1 MYALDTT
8 AAKSADSTGFQI
20 KERGKYIGR
29 FTRAEHIVSERT
41 GTKGID
47 FDFVSDSG
55 QRARFSVYT
64 VKSDGTTIYGFKQ
77 LMAMMTVLKL
87 RQILDPVMSMA
98 RVYDFDQ
105 GKEVEKNVPQ
115 FAELVNKPIG
125 ILITMEE
132 YKPGKFR
139 PNLAGV
145 FQAETDLVASEI
157 LERKTAPAQLA
168 KMVAALRDK
177 PLKGGTAPDYS
188 SPDAG
193 HPADDSDIPF

>member
-8 AAKSADSTGFQI
+8 AAKAADSAGFQI
-20 KERGKYIGR
+20 KEKGKYVGR

-55 QRARFSVYT
+55 QRARFSIYT
-64 VKSDGTTIYGFKQ
+64 IKADGTTIYGFKQ

-87 RQILDPVMSMA
+87 RNIADPVMSMA
-98 RVYDFDQ
+98 KVYDFDQ

-115 FAELVNKPIG
+115 LLELVNKPIG

-132 YKPGKFR
+132 YKEGKFR
-139 PNLAGV
+139 PNLNGV
-145 FQAETDLVASEI
+145 FQAETELVASEI
-157 LERKTAPAQLA
+157 LDRKTVPAHLA

-177 PLKGGTAPDYS
+177 PLNGGAPAYS
-188 SPDAG
+188 GPEAG
-193 HPADDSDIPF
+193 HPAEDSDIPF

>member
-1 MYALDTT
+1 ML
-8 AAKSADSTGFQI
+8 TG
-20 KERGKYIGR
+20 

-98 RVYDFDQ
+98 KVYDFDQ

-145 FQAETDLVASEI
+145 FQAETELVASEI
-157 LERKTAPAQLA
+157 LERKTAPAQLE

-177 PLKGGTAPDYS
+177 PMKGTPSHSGPE
-188 SPDAG
+188 AG
-193 HPADDSDIPF
+193 HPADDEDIPF

>member
-8 AAKSADSTGFQI
+8 AAKAADSAGFQI
-20 KERGKYIGR
+20 KENGKYVGK
-29 FTRAEHIVSERT
+29 FTRAEDIVSDRT

-47 FDFVSDSG
+47 FDFVSDAG
-55 QRARFSVYT
+55 QRARFSIYT
-64 VKSDGTTIYGFKQ
+64 VKADGTTIYGFKQ

-87 RQILDPVMSMA
+87 REIADPTMIRA
-98 RVYDFDQ
+98 KVYDFDQ
-105 GKEVEKNVPQ
+105 GKEVEKSVPQ

-139 PNLAGV
+139 PNLAGI

-157 LERKTAPAQLA
+157 LDRKTVPAKLER
-168 KMVAALRDK
+168 MVAALRDK
-177 PLKGGTAPDYS
+177 TLNVSAPS
-188 SPDAG
+188 HSGPEAE